1 MSVLPKAIFRFSA
14 IPVKISMAHFTE
26 LEQIFQKFTW
36 NHKRSQIA
44 TAILGKKN
52 KVGDF
57 MPLDIKLIYK
67 AIVSKKYGIGIKAD
81 IMVNRTENPEK
92 SPPFSGQ
99 LVFHKGCKN
108 IQWGKDNLLNK

>member
-1 MSVLPKAIFRFSA
+1 
-14 IPVKISMAHFTE
+14 
-26 LEQIFQKFTW
+26 
-36 NHKRSQIA
+36 
-44 TAILGKKN
+44 
-52 KVGDF
+52 

-108 IQWGKDNLLNK
+108 IQWGKDNLLNKQCWGNWTVTCKKMKLDHILKYIKE